1 MNQFPFQS
9 FDNVFL
15 SIVVP
20 VFNDV
25 KNIKNNLKL
34 LAAEVSQVFK
44 NYEIIVVS
52 DGSIDGTSDAILAMD
67 ILHIVPI
74 ILEQNQGKGAALRR
88 GFEQASGQYVMF
100 IDGGMEIHPR
110 EIKIFLGLMFLYD
123 ADIVVGSKR
132 HPQSTVY
139 YPFYRQ
145 FLSYLYQLLVRSLF
159 KVNITDTQVG
169 IKMFRSEVVRDVLP
183 HLQIRTYGFD
193 LEVLALAVRMG
204 HVKILEAPV
213 RLDYFLNGKP
223 SLFKD
228 ILHTLKVGI
237 LLLRDTINL
246 WRNLRR
252 LPRKDC

>member
-1 MNQFPFQS
+1 MSRFPFQS

-25 KNIKNNLKL
+25 SNIKSNLKL
-34 LAAEVSQVFK
+34 LSVEVSQVFRQ
-44 NYEIIVVS
+44 YEIIVVS
-52 DGSIDGTSDAILAMD
+52 DGSFDGTSDAILAMD
-67 ILHIVPI
+67 IPQIVPI
-74 ILEQNQGKGAALRR
+74 ILEKNQGKGAALKC
-88 GFEQASGQYVMF
+88 GFEQARGQYVMF

-110 EIKIFLGLMFLYD
+110 EIKIFLGLMFLYE
-123 ADIVVGSKR
+123 ADMVVGSKR

-139 YPFYRQ
+139 YPVYRK

-169 IKMFRSEVVRDVLP
+169 IKMFRSEVLRDVLP

-193 LEVLALAVRMG
+193 LEVIALATRFG
-204 HVKILEAPV
+204 YTKILEAPV

-228 ILHTLKVGI
+228 IFHTVKVGM
-237 LLLRDTINL
+237 LLLRDTFNL
-246 WRNLRR
+246 WRTLQRI
-252 LPRKDC
+252 PRK

>member
-1 MNQFPFQS
+1 MSHFPFQS

-25 KNIKNNLKL
+25 KNIKSNLKL
-34 LAAEVSQVFK
+34 LTSEVSQVFRQ
-44 NYEIIVVS
+44 YEIIVVS
-52 DGSIDGTSDAILAMD
+52 DGSFDGTSDAILAMD
-67 ILHIVPI
+67 IPRIVPI
-74 ILEQNQGKGAALRR
+74 ILEKNQGKGAALKR
-88 GFEQASGQYVMF
+88 GFEHASGQYVMF

-123 ADIVVGSKR
+123 ADMVVGSKR

-139 YPFYRQ
+139 YPFYRK

-169 IKMFRSEVVRDVLP
+169 IKMFRSEVLKDVVP

-193 LEVLALAVRMG
+193 LEVLALAAKMG
-204 HVKILEAPV
+204 HTKILEAPV

-223 SLFKD
+223 SLVRDMF
-228 ILHTLKVGI
+228 HTLKVGI
-237 LLLRDTINL
+237 LLMRDTLRL
-246 WRNLRR
+246 WQKLQS
-252 LPRKDC
+252 LPGKNR